1 MANETLF
8 RRRVKVALATALK
21 EDFSSVSALVTEI
34 EQLRV
39 SFKVTKALT
48 KDPNTC
54 EIKVYN
60 LSADTRA
67 KLPGTGAKVL
77 LRAGYQSTEE
87 QIFIGDARVIES
99 KRESSAD
106 WVTTIRCG
114 DGERAVLHARVS
126 SSFSPGT
133 SVADVLRSL
142 GKAGKV
148 DTGNLEKV
156 ASGLSPSLQYTQG
169 YAAHGNFYKELGK
182 ALQFAGYELSI
193 QDGAILAL
201 KPGEATTE
209 EVIELSAQSGL
220 IGSPETASGE
230 KKEGKNK
237 APAKPVLK
245 VKSLLQ
251 GQLRCGRKV
260 SLKSTQYNGLFRIV
274 KVEHSG
280 DTASGDWYSSLEL
293 EAQ

>member
-1 MANETLF
+1 MANLF

-54 EIKVYN
+54 EIKIYN
-60 LSADTRA
+60 LSADTRS

-99 KRESSAD
+99 RREGAD
-106 WVTTIRCG
+106 WVTVVRCG
-114 DGERAVLHARVS
+114 DGERAILHARVS
-126 SSFSPGT
+126 SSFAPGT
-133 SVADVLRSL
+133 SVADVLRTL
-142 GKAGKV
+142 GKGPKL
-148 DTGNLEKV
+148 DTGNLEQV
-156 ASGLSPSLQYTQG
+156 AAKLSPSLQYTQG
-169 YAAHGNFYKELGK
+169 YAAHGNAYKELGK
-182 ALQFAGYELSI
+182 ALKFAGYELSI

-201 KPGEATTE
+201 QPDDTTTE
-209 EVIELSAQSGL
+209 EVIELSEESGL
-220 IGSPETASGE
+220 IGSPETASGAA
-230 KKEGKNK
+230 KQGKNK

-251 GQLRCGRKV
+251 GQLRCGRKL
-260 SLKSTQYNGLFRIV
+260 SLKSIQYNGLFKIV

-280 DTASGDWYSSLEL
+280 DTAGGDWYSSLEL
-293 EAQ
+293 EAR

>member
-1 MANETLF
+1 MPNLF

-21 EDFSSVSALVTEI
+21 EDFSSISALVTEI

-54 EIKVYN
+54 EIKIYN
-60 LSADTRA
+60 LSTETRA

-99 KRESSAD
+99 KQEGAD

-114 DGERAVLHARVS
+114 DGERAILHARVS
-126 SSFSPGT
+126 ESFTPGT
-133 SVADVLRSL
+133 PVANAIRTL
-142 GKAGKV
+142 GKAAKI
-148 DTGNLEKV
+148 DIGNLDKV
-156 ASGLSPSLQYTQG
+156 VAGISPSQQYTQG
-169 YAAHGNFYKELGK
+169 YAAHGNLYKELGK

-193 QDGAILAL
+193 QDGALLAL

-209 EVIELSAQSGL
+209 EVIELSEASGL
-220 IGSPETASGE
+220 IGSPESASGE

-251 GQLRCGRKV
+251 GQLRCGRKL
-260 SLKSTQYNGLFRIV
+260 SLKSIQYNGLFRIV

-280 DTASGDWYSSLEL
+280 DTVGGDWYSSLEL